1 MIRIRDLKKSFGKLQ
16 VLRGISLEMHAGQ
29 VVALIGPN
37 ASGKT
42 TLLKCI
48 LRMVVPDSGVIEFGG
63 KPVNKEVSY
72 RKHIGYMPQ
81 IGRYPE
87 NMRVRQVVNMMTDLY
102 PNGADMDTELAEA
115 FYLQEM
121 DQKFMRTLS
130 GGSRQKVSA
139 VLAFLFDVP
148 VLILDEPTAGLDP
161 VSAEVLRQKILRE
174 REKGKLIII
183 SSHVLSE
190 LEGIATDILY
200 IADGQVKTYQ
210 PIAELLKETGTNH
223 TREAIIEIMNRHAGN
238 H

>member
-48 LRMVVPDSGVIEFGG
+48 LGMVVPDSGVIEFGG

-130 GGSRQKVSA
+130 GGSRQRS
-139 VLAFLFDVP
+139 VLYWHSCLMYLCSFWTNQPLAW
-148 VLILDEPTAGLDP
+148 
-161 VSAEVLRQKILRE
+161 
-174 REKGKLIII
+174 
-183 SSHVLSE
+183 
-190 LEGIATDILY
+190 ILY
-200 IADGQVKTYQ
+200 LQKCSGKNTS
-210 PIAELLKETGTNH
+210 
-223 TREAIIEIMNRHAGN
+223 
-238 H
+238 

>member
-1 MIRIRDLKKSFGKLQ
+1 MISIRNLQKSFGKLR
-16 VLRGISLEMHAGQ
+16 VLHGISLEMHPGQ

-48 LRMVVPDSGVIEFGG
+48 LGMVVPDSGLIEFDG
-63 KPVNKEVSY
+63 KAVNQEVSY
-72 RKHIGYMPQ
+72 RKYIGYMPQ

-87 NMRVRQVVNMMTDLY
+87 NMRVRQVMKMMIDLY
-102 PNGADMDTELAEA
+102 PDGAVIDNELANA
-115 FYLQEM
+115 FSLHSM

-161 VSAEVLRQKILRE
+161 ISAEILRQKILHE

-200 IADGQVKTYQ
+200 VADGKVKTYQ
-210 PIAELLKETGTNH
+210 PITELLEETGTSH
-223 TREAIIEIMNRHAGN
+223 TREAILEIMNRHAGN